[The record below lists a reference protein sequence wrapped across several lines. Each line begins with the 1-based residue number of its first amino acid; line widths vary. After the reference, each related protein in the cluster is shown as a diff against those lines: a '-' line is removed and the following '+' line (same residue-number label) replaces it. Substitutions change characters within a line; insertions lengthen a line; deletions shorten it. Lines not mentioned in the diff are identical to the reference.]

1 METAMPF
8 ATTVE
13 VLIYVF
19 VTLAMLCIGMSA
31 TLSDMLA
38 LARERT
44 RATRAII
51 ANIVIPP
58 VIAFVLVLLFPM
70 EDAAAKVLLLL
81 AFAPGGINAIQFST
95 KSPGQ
100 LAAAG
105 ELLILLSAI
114 GLVTAPVAATFLLP
128 SEAAQSIPVGELAFR
143 IIVLVAAPLAI
154 GMMIRSVAPG
164 IAEKTYKPAMMIS
177 TLSFIAS
184 VILSLSMRQD
194 AVGELGTG
202 TVLAMLCFILASMAA
217 GWLLG
222 GAELDYRQV
231 LAVTT
236 NLRNVGLVYVLVDG
250 CCLDPSYSTVLFAFM
265 ALMVPANL
273 VFTIFCAILRKRRAQ

>member
-58 VIAFVLVLLFPM
+58 VIALVLVLLFPM
-70 EDAAAKVLLLL
+70 EDAAATVLLLL

-128 SEAAQSIPVGELAFR
+128 SEAA
-143 IIVLVAAPLAI
+143 
-154 GMMIRSVAPG
+154 
-164 IAEKTYKPAMMIS
+164 
-177 TLSFIAS
+177 LS
-184 VILSLSMRQD
+184 
-194 AVGELGTG
+194 
-202 TVLAMLCFILASMAA
+202 
-217 GWLLG
+217 
-222 GAELDYRQV
+222 
-231 LAVTT
+231 
-236 NLRNVGLVYVLVDG
+236 N
-250 CCLDPSYSTVLFAFM
+250 
-265 ALMVPANL
+265 
-273 VFTIFCAILRKRRAQ
+273 AQP